1 MRRRI
6 IIILGILCLTIF
18 AAVLATHYDVMARD
32 AAAIGQCMSDCASEQ
47 GICIGQCEGNGNCIS
62 NCNAA
67 HGRCVARCY

>member
-1 MRRRI
+1 
-6 IIILGILCLTIF
+6 
-18 AAVLATHYDVMARD
+18 
-32 AAAIGQCMSDCASEQ
+32 MSDCASEQ